1 MELKNKIWHL
11 EREIEKHRGLYDGGL
26 HRDNQY
32 TTELIRAGNLKS
44 QNIRMVIDALK
55 HQIDTQKHVLK
66 KLKKQHGTY
75 KNHEHEIDEHL
86 KEVFFQIST
95 KLII

>member
-1 MELKNKIWHL
+1 
-11 EREIEKHRGLYDGGL
+11 
-26 HRDNQY
+26 
-32 TTELIRAGNLKS
+32 
-44 QNIRMVIDALK
+44 MVIDALK

-86 KEVFFQIST
+86 KEVFFPIST
-95 KLII
+95 KLRNNYIGSRVDDKFQNGIWENPPQRQAIKRIRGGTGQIATSW